1 MLIPTRAQVM
11 LASAD
16 LVSGAVDC
24 RRIWARLA
32 QHGIKNRYQKTVLGP
47 FWIVLTTTIMV
58 LTFGVIYAEFFNR
71 PIAVH
76 LPYVAVGLVLW
87 GFYTDLFV
95 KGCQLFIRNSRMI
108 HQMKMPYSV
117 YLYLHAMEGF
127 IVLLHNLSIV
137 IVVFLV
143 FRVGISPVLLLQSL
157 AGFAI
162 IAINAIAGAL
172 LFALISTRY
181 RDFRAVIG
189 SFMRPMM
196 FITPIIWNPELRAN
210 RAAFIQW
217 NPFYHLI
224 DICRGPLLGKP
235 AAAES
240 WLISLGA
247 TALLLTLAFLLFS
260 RYRGR
265 IAYWV

>member
-1 MLIPTRAQVM
+1 MKILITLIIIGIILIIIFLIAHIIYNRLKTPDYP
-11 LASAD
+11 LA
-16 LVSGAVDC
+16 L
-24 RRIWARLA
+24 
-32 QHGIKNRYQKTVLGP
+32 
-47 FWIVLTTTIMV
+47 
-58 LTFGVIYAEFFNR
+58 
-71 PIAVH
+71 H
-76 LPYVAVGLVLW
+76 LYV
-87 GFYTDLFV
+87 
-95 KGCQLFIRNSRMI
+95 
-108 HQMKMPYSV
+108 
-117 YLYLHAMEGF
+117 HAMESF
-127 IVLLHNLSIV
+127 IVLLHNLTIV

-143 FRVGISPVLLLQSL
+143 FRVGVSPVLLLQSL
-157 AGFAI
+157 AGFAL

-196 FITPIIWNPELRAN
+196 FITPIIWTPELRAN
-210 RAAFIQW
+210 RAALIQW

-235 AAAES
+235 AAVDR
-240 WLISLGA
+240 WLISLGV
-247 TALLLTLAFLLFS
+247 TAVLLIMAFLLFS